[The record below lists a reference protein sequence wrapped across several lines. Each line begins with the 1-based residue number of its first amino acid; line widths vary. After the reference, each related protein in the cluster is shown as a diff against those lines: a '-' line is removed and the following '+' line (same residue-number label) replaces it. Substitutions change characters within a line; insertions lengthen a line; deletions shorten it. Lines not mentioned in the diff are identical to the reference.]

1 MFKKHIQFEK
11 RKKKKQQKNILYLKF
26 NILNACLNGAGTV

>member
-11 RKKKKQQKNILYLKF
+11 RKKTQNILHLKF
-26 NILNACLNGAGTV
+26 DILNACLNGAGTV